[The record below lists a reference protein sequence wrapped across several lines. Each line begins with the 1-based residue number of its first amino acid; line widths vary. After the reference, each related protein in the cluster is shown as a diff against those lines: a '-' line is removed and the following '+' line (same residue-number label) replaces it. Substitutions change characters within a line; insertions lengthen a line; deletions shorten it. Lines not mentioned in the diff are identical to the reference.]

1 MEYPVFLH
9 DISVRYNLPK
19 EKIRTLKEFMIN
31 SLKKR
36 IEYEEFWAL
45 KNVSLEIPRGQVLG
59 IIGRN
64 GAGKSTLLKVVAGII
79 KPRVGRVAVKG
90 RVAPLIELGG
100 GFDMELTGH
109 ENIYFF
115 GSIFGLSRKYLNERY
130 EGIVEFSELQEFI
143 EAPMR
148 TYSQGMVTRLAFSV
162 ATSIEPDILLLDEV
176 LSVGDLDFQQK
187 CLERIAAFRQRGA
200 TIIFVSHN
208 LEQVRSFCD
217 IVMWLERGQVAA
229 WGPTELVISQ
239 YINHLQLPAP
249 VTLLKKQ
256 QLN

>member
-1 MEYPVFLH
+1 MEYPVLLQ

-31 SLKKR
+31 ALKKR
-36 IEYEEFWAL
+36 IEFEEFWAL
-45 KNVSLEIPRGQVLG
+45 RNVTLEIPRGQVLG

-79 KPRVGRVAVKG
+79 KPRAGRVAVKG

-100 GFDMELTGH
+100 GFDLELTGQ

-115 GSIFGLSRKYLNERY
+115 GSIYGVSRKYLQARY

-187 CLERIAAFRQRGA
+187 CLKRIDEFRRQGV

-217 IVMWLERGQVAA
+217 TVMWLHRGQVAA
-229 WGPTELVISQ
+229 QGPTEEVVSQ
-239 YINHLQLPAP
+239 YINHQKLPAP
-249 VTLLKKQ
+249 GPLLKRQ
-256 QLN
+256 QLS